1 MEPTICYDIKDA
13 ARYLDVAPST
23 LRYWES
29 AGLLRPERNAAN
41 DYRRYSVRELIDAG
55 EVAFY
60 RKLGVSVKDLKAYRD
75 LTVKEIDGIL
85 DRTAEDIECRIADL
99 ESMRE
104 QIERQRQLN
113 ACTEELLPDTMRH
126 AMAGIERMAALDY
139 SQADIW
145 QVLVREPWRY
155 GVLIEAAH
163 PEAIVETVVDTPVG
177 SGQALWKREDL
188 APGSQCLECLLRV
201 DVEGD
206 GSTARQLFSRAKAQ
220 GLDPIALVGSYLLTA
235 LEESG
240 GKRWDFY
247 HAWIIG

>member
-1 MEPTICYDIKDA
+1 
-13 ARYLDVAPST
+13 
-23 LRYWES
+23 
-29 AGLLRPERNAAN
+29 
-41 DYRRYSVRELIDAG
+41 
-55 EVAFY
+55 
-60 RKLGVSVKDLKAYRD
+60 
-75 LTVKEIDGIL
+75 
-85 DRTAEDIECRIADL
+85 
-99 ESMRE
+99 
-104 QIERQRQLN
+104 
-113 ACTEELLPDTMRH
+113 
-126 AMAGIERMAALDY
+126 MAGIERMAALDY

-235 LEESG
+235 LEEPD